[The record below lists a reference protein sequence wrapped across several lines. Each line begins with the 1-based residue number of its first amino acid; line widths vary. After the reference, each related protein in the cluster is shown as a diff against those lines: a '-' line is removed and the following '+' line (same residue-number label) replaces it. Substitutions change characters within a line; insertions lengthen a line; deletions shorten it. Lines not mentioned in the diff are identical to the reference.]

1 MNRHKAKSRSPAPMV
16 SMVQFL
22 QSFKRQVGLA
32 HVDVLPALSSGG
44 GGDSGRTLRLLYLVQ
59 EKRAQWSGAYRLSGR
74 TLAAVGTTQGEP
86 QGQPTRE
93 GLGQRELIG
102 AADA

>member
-1 MNRHKAKSRSPAPMV
+1 MV

-44 GGDSGRTLRLLYLVQ
+44 GEDSGRTLLLYLVQ

-74 TLAAVGTTQGEP
+74 TLAAGDTTQGEP

-102 AADA
+102 AAAA